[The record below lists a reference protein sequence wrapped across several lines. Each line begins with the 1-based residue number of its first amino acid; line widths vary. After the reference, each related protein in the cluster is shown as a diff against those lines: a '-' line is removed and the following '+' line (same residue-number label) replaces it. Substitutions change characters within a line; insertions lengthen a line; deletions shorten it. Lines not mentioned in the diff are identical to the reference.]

1 MRKSASYKKLW
12 LLLLLLPLLGIVP
25 LLSNAEV
32 YEWVFVYYMSYDND
46 LSSFGEVILR
56 DLRNG
61 LLDSK
66 VAVVVQA
73 DFIDSKGMKRIGL
86 YHAG

>member
-1 MRKSASYKKLW
+1 MRKSASNSKLW
-12 LLLLLLPLLGIVP
+12 LLILLFALIAVVFIPSKENI
-25 LLSNAEV
+25 

-46 LSSFGEVILR
+46 LSSYGEVILR

-61 LLDSK
+61 LSNPE

-73 DFIDSKGMKRIGL
+73 DFIDRKGMNRIGL
-86 YHAG
+86 Y